1 MTTIQNLILDN
12 LLATTPDM
20 ISVTPAPYD
29 PIYSAYTQILQ
40 VYRCMQ
46 YTIHMKNRILSLAY
60 AYYLGELLENITD
73 RAQQSYLSKQLSK
86 YHLSVC
92 RRTFGLFEKSG
103 IEQIWRTKHTTLT
116 MISKLKFSDY
126 QLIISD

>member
-1 MTTIQNLILDN
+1 M
-12 LLATTPDM
+12 
-20 ISVTPAPYD
+20 
-29 PIYSAYTQILQ
+29 
-40 VYRCMQ
+40 
-46 YTIHMKNRILSLAY
+46 AY
-60 AYYLGELLENITD
+60 AYYLGELLENTTD
-73 RAQQSYLSKQLSK
+73 HVQQSYLSKQLSK

-92 RRTFGLFEKSG
+92 RRTFGLFEKFG